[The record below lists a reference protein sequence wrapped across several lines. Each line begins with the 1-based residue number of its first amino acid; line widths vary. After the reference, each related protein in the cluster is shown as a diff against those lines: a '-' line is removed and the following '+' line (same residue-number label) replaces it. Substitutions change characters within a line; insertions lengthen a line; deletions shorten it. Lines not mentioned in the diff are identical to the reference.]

1 MQDDRD
7 GDTSSEKS
15 SDLPSFADWFRGLP
29 GRDIFISVPLY
40 FIEDEFNLYDV
51 HAMPSFETVLELVLA
66 DEPPGDEVLA
76 DASLRDDLIRF
87 YELVHQK
94 YILTKAG
101 LHDMV
106 LEIGQ
111 GHDH

>member
-1 MQDDRD
+1 MGGERGD
-7 GDTSSEKS
+7 GTGSES

-29 GRDIFISVPLY
+29 GREIFVPVPLY

-51 HAMPSFETVLELVLA
+51 HSMPSFETVLELVLA
-66 DEPPGDEVLA
+66 DEPPEDEVLR
-76 DASLRDDLIRF
+76 DAGLREELIRF

-106 LEIGQ
+106 
-111 GHDH
+111 

>member
-1 MQDDRD
+1 MGNEHDDD
-7 GDTSSEKS
+7 DDTSSEG
-15 SDLPSFADWFRGLP
+15 SDLPSFADWFRELP
-29 GRDIFISVPLY
+29 GREIFIPVPLY

-51 HAMPSFETVLELVLA
+51 HSMPSFETVLELVLA
-66 DEPPGDEVLA
+66 DEPPGNEVLA
-76 DASLRDDLIRF
+76 DVGLRDDLIRF

-106 LEIGQ
+106 TRRGQ
-111 GHDH
+111 RP